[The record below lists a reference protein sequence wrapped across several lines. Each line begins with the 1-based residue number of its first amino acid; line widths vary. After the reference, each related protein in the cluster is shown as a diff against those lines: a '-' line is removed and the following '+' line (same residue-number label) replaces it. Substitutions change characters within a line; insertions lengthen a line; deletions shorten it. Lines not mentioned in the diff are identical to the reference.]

1 MSVYGGPPRLRA
13 SFPAREKICSSDAVS
28 DLWGGKSGY
37 NRHVQQHTFL
47 QYIHTFVWY
56 SSAGSIVPR
65 DDGGSS

>member
-28 DLWGGKSGY
+28 DLWGGKSVY

-47 QYIHTFVWY
+47 QYIHTFV
-56 SSAGSIVPR
+56 
-65 DDGGSS
+65 